1 MTFINIGGHGSVER
15 IIFFRQINII
25 FNITIIV
32 AKAALIDRHTQQGF
46 GIIDVDTAA
55 EGFKRQWCRQEH
67 FRCQMKQ
74 ERFSCGVCRGY
85 CIETTEKKYIVIDWQ
100 KGG

>member
-32 AKAALIDRHTQQGF
+32 AKASLIDRYMQQGF

-74 ERFSCGVCRGY
+74 ERFSCAVCSG
-85 CIETTEKKYIVIDWQ
+85 
-100 KGG
+100 

>member
-1 MTFINIGGHGSVER
+1 MTFYQHRRPWICGAHNLLSADKH
-15 IIFFRQINII
+15 N

-32 AKAALIDRHTQQGF
+32 AKASLIDRYTQQGF

-74 ERFSCGVCRGY
+74 ERFSCAVCRGY